1 MRFLKRKI
9 AQANAYLTS
18 KALKQTTASEV
29 PSLGDLGTPSTDSGS
44 QKSPQKS
51 KLRNKSQASSAALDT
66 NNTRETKNLVKN
78 FGKAIC
84 NFINSHISLPYL
96 EPLLKKEGLLLKDFI
111 DYFSQNK
118 VTIEGLHK
126 FRSLLLTFEDDS
138 DQVKSF
144 KKVFREIGEIFIKYF
159 SVNWIYHGRVQY
171 KEAHLKF
178 RFKMLRRIRQP
189 ELFTYLKAG
198 KEKC

>member
-18 KALKQTTASEV
+18 KALKQSEISKV
-29 PSLGDLGTPSTDSGS
+29 PSLSDLGTPSSEHSS
-44 QKSPQKS
+44 QKSPQQP
-51 KLRNKSQASSAALDT
+51 KLRRKSSAASVT
-66 NNTRETKNLVKN
+66 VEANNTRETKNLVKN

-84 NFINSHISLPYL
+84 NFCNSHISLPYL
-96 EPLLKKEGLLLKDFI
+96 EPMLEKEGLHLKDFI
-111 DYFSQNK
+111 DYISQNK

-138 DQVKSF
+138 HQIKAF
-144 KKVFREIGEIFIKYF
+144 KKVFRQIGEVFIKNF